1 MKFSTRTRYGLRAMI
16 EIAKQSPGTGVFQ
29 KDIATAQEISN
40 KYLDHIIHGLKASG
54 LIANVKGKKSGYVL
68 TRPPEEITVLDIHS
82 AFEPGICVI
91 DCMNENY
98 KCNREEGCEARG
110 FWAGLNRQ
118 VTEYFESTTLKDFIN
133 KKELI

>member
-1 MKFSTRTRYGLRAMI
+1 MI
-16 EIAKQSPGTGVFQ
+16 EIAKHSTGTGVFQ

-40 KYLDHIIHGLKASG
+40 KYLDHIIHSLKVSG

-91 DCMNENY
+91 DCMSKSF
-98 KCNREEGCEARG
+98 KCDREKGCEARG